1 MTWESIL
8 KEEDKIKTIRNLLED
23 LTSQSEKVIKDKKEY
38 LEELEDLLESVL
50 IDVAS
55 LGEDFWGDNMTWEN
69 EIRKEYRDLTKL
81 GLIRLVDLVEDAIKD
96 LDKIEDILDDLD
108 EGDEIELSK
117 LAKNVV
123 VVLNLLA
130 DNKKGIKELIDDR
143 ADRFW

>member
-23 LTSQSEKVIKDKKEY
+23 LTSQSEEVIKDKKEY

-81 GLIRLVDLVEDAIKD
+81 GLIRLVDLVEVQIHWK
-96 LDKIEDILDDLD
+96 
-108 EGDEIELSK
+108 
-117 LAKNVV
+117 
-123 VVLNLLA
+123 
-130 DNKKGIKELIDDR
+130 
-143 ADRFW
+143 

>member
-1 MTWESIL
+1 
-8 KEEDKIKTIRNLLED
+8 
-23 LTSQSEKVIKDKKEY
+23 
-38 LEELEDLLESVL
+38 
-50 IDVAS
+50 
-55 LGEDFWGDNMTWEN
+55 MTWEN
-69 EIRKEYRDLTKL
+69 EIKKEYKDLTKL
-81 GLIRLVDLVEDAIKD
+81 GLIKLVDLVEDAIKD

-143 ADRFW
+143 ADRF